1 MRQILQTRWFSA
13 RGQHP
18 HYARFSRKGVERG
31 FTLMEMTVVIS
42 IILLLLAVAIPS
54 YNRSIIRSKEGV
66 LRQDLFTL
74 RSVIAMYT
82 EDKEKA
88 PQSSQD
94 LITAGYLKRLP
105 VDPFTNSA
113 DTWQWDMEEATF
125 SIDQNEPGIS
135 DVHSGSNATALD
147 GTTYSQW

>member
-1 MRQILQTRWFSA
+1 MRQILQNRA
-13 RGQHP
+13 LRQ
-18 HYARFSRKGVERG
+18 RG
-31 FTLMEMTVVIS
+31 FTLIEMTVVIS
-42 IILLLLAVAIPS
+42 IILLLLALAIPNYS
-54 YNRSIIRSKEGV
+54 RSIIRSKEGV

-88 PQSSQD
+88 PQSLQD
-94 LITAGYLKRLP
+94 LITANYLKQIP
-105 VDPFTNSA
+105 KDPFTNSS
-113 DTWQWDMEEATF
+113 DTWQVTQEDATY

-147 GTTYSQW
+147 GTTYSEW